1 MKDWYVALEAGTA
14 GEKERYK
21 READTVKGGKRKVIF
36 LKKRPEERK
45 ITERIDQRCRA
56 VFAVLLIVSLSFVLL
71 SGCSESAEF
80 SAEERFSVSEADLG
94 GLEIAGSMELSY
106 ASEFSVDYLSNG
118 GRLIRISDGS
128 CFLMLPEGTE
138 RPEGLADEITVLQG
152 PVNRIYLAASAAMD
166 HFCKMGAMD
175 AVTLTGTKSSG
186 WYIEEVRDAMEEE
199 RLLYAGK
206 YNMPDYELIL
216 REKCA
221 LAVESTMI
229 FHTPEV
235 KEQLEDS
242 GIPVLVDY
250 SSYEQHPLGRSEWIK
265 LYGVLTGHEQEAEA
279 AFQKQADQMETA
291 VRLAKTEPG
300 EGEKTT
306 AFFYITSNGAVNVR
320 KSGDYVSKMIELAG
334 GRYIF
339 DDLGSDDGKATTTVT
354 IQMED
359 FYAAAREADYL
370 IYNSTVGGELKTI
383 DQLLGK
389 SELLEDFKAVKSGN
403 VYCTGKNMYQETSEA
418 GTMVYD
424 LYQMFSGKEDGMQF
438 LYRLE

>member
-21 READTVKGGKRKVIF
+21 READTAKGGKRKVIF

-186 WYIEEVRDAMEEE
+186 WYIEEVRDAMEEG

-250 SSYEQHPLGRSEWIK
+250 SSYEPEPLGRTEWVK
-265 LYGVLTGHEQEAEA
+265 LYGLLTGHEA
-279 AFQKQADQMETA
+279 QADKAFAEEKSAFEDVKNSVADEADQEP
-291 VRLAKTEPG
+291 KTV
-300 EGEKTT
+300 
-306 AFFYITSNGAVNVR
+306 AFFYITSNGQANVR
-320 KSGDYVSKMIELAG
+320 KSADYLPKMIELAG

-339 DDLGSDDGKATTTVT
+339 DSLGDEDDATSTMSM
-354 IQMED
+354 QMEE
-359 FYAAAREADYL
+359 FYAGAKDADYI
-370 IYNSTVGGELKTI
+370 IYNSTIAGELSSV
-383 DQLLGK
+383 DDLLAK
-389 SELLEDFKAVKSGN
+389 SPLFEKFKAVQEGH
-403 VYCTGKNMYQETSEA
+403 VYCTSKN
-418 GTMVYD
+418 
-424 LYQMFSGKEDGMQF
+424 LYQSTMSLGTITSDIRRMLTGDDED
-438 LYRLE
+438 LTYIYKLE

>member
-1 MKDWYVALEAGTA
+1 M
-14 GEKERYK
+14 
-21 READTVKGGKRKVIF
+21 
-36 LKKRPEERK
+36 
-45 ITERIDQRCRA
+45 
-56 VFAVLLIVSLSFVLL
+56 
-71 SGCSESAEF
+71 
-80 SAEERFSVSEADLG
+80 
-94 GLEIAGSMELSY
+94 
-106 ASEFSVDYLSNG
+106 DYLSNG

-186 WYIEEVRDAMEEE
+186 WYIEEVRDAMEEG

>member
-1 MKDWYVALEAGTA
+1 MKDCYVALEAGTA

-21 READTVKGGKRKVIF
+21 READTAKGGKRKVIF

-80 SAEERFSVSEADLG
+80 SAEECFSVSEADLG

-128 CFLMLPEGTE
+128 CFLMFPEGTE

-152 PVNRIYLAASAAMD
+152 PVDRIYLAASAAMD

-186 WYIEEVRDAMEEE
+186 WYIEEVRDAMEEG

-279 AFQKQADQMETA
+279 AFQEQADQMETA

-320 KSGDYVSKMIELAG
+320 K
-334 GRYIF
+334 
-339 DDLGSDDGKATTTVT
+339 
-354 IQMED
+354 
-359 FYAAAREADYL
+359 
-370 IYNSTVGGELKTI
+370 
-383 DQLLGK
+383 
-389 SELLEDFKAVKSGN
+389 
-403 VYCTGKNMYQETSEA
+403 
-418 GTMVYD
+418 
-424 LYQMFSGKEDGMQF
+424 
-438 LYRLE
+438 